1 MTQEQNPLGDLLG
14 LLHSTPGAGTPQAG
28 GPAIDPNVVSGVL
41 GLLGGGSPG
50 SAGTTGASG
59 AAAGGIADAGALVDQ
74 LKAGGLASEVESWI
88 GTGANKPVSPDALGQ
103 ALGPGAVQQLSSST
117 GLSASQLLPQLAAL
131 IPLVINHLRSA
142 RSCPRLRRSCPRSSR
157 SAGGSIASPSAA

>member
-28 GPAIDPNVVSGVL
+28 TPAIDQNVVSGVL
-41 GLLGGGSPG
+41 GMLGGGSSG
-50 SAGTTGASG
+50 GAGTTGASP
-59 AAAGGIADAGALVDQ
+59 AAGGIADAGALIDQ

-103 ALGPGAVQQLSSST
+103 ALGPEAVQQLSSST
-117 GLSASQLLPQLAAL
+117 GLSAAQLLPQLAAL
-131 IPLVINHLRSA
+131 IPLVINHLTPNGNA
-142 RSCPRLRRSCPRSSR
+142 SSLT
-157 SAGGSIASPSAA
+157 SGSGQEALAGLQGLLGGLANR